1 MSQQNAASND
11 YGTLILARDFTL
23 EVIDAFEIMNS
34 IVGVQYTPLAV
45 QQQKSDSIN
54 YAFFCQ
60 AQATHPGAKAYMTKV
75 TINASLPDEDKK
87 THYSITQ
94 IEHLLP

>member
-1 MSQQNAASND
+1 MSQQNAVSND
-11 YGTLILARDFTL
+11 YGTLILTRDFTS

-34 IVGVQYTPLAV
+34 IVGVQYSPLAV
-45 QQQKSDSIN
+45 QLQAKNGIN
-54 YAFFCQ
+54 YTFFCQ
-60 AQATHPGAKAYMTKV
+60 AQPAHPDAKAYMAKV
-75 TINASLPDEDKK
+75 TISASLPDEDKK

>member
-1 MSQQNAASND
+1 MSQQNSAMGD

-23 EVIDAFEIMNS
+23 DVIDAFEIMNS

-45 QQQKSDSIN
+45 QQQKNNGIN

-60 AQATHPGAKAYMTKV
+60 AQAAQPGAKAYMSKV
-75 TINASLPDEDKK
+75 TINASLPDDDKK

-94 IEHLLP
+94 IEHLLA